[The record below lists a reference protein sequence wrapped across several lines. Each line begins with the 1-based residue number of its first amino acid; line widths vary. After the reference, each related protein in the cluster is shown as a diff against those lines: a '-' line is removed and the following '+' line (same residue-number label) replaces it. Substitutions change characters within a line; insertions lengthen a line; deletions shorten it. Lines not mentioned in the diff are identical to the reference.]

1 MAGSQHHLVFFTQ
14 IFLEF
19 DFVIVIIGIFLWGK
33 GLFGVFIWVFLEF
46 DIFIVIE
53 MLEFELIFDTV
64 ISLYLCK
71 HFAFIEPLSESFVPT
86 FAEVKLFSS
95 WDIEL
100 FHDLFGLL

>member
-1 MAGSQHHLVFFTQ
+1 
-14 IFLEF
+14 
-19 DFVIVIIGIFLWGK
+19 
-33 GLFGVFIWVFLEF
+33 
-46 DIFIVIE
+46 